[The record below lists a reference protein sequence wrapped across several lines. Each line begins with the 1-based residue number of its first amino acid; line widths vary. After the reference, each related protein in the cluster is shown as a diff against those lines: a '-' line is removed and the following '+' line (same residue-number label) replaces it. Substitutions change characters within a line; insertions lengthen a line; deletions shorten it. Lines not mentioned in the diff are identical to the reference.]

1 MLLLQKHPNAISA
14 LGWIALERE
23 KNYSKAAAHFDEA
36 FRLNV
41 MDAGYYLG
49 HMYQNGIYPNKSR
62 DNVCD
67 QSRGRLPVCLTVAAV
82 TRTLACDC

>member
-1 MLLLQKHPNAISA
+1 MQKHPNAISA

-62 DNVCD
+62 DNVC
-67 QSRGRLPVCLTVAAV
+67 V
-82 TRTLACDC
+82 